1 MSKEKK
7 NDRLNYED
15 VSVFMNIRDGIDIFL
30 GGDENFPGL
39 MDRLFETY
47 KKGSKHHDGDKK
59 SETFGQLDPE
69 YEKEVKELASE
80 VIEKIDEYEKN
91 RVKDEAHPHAEAL
104 REGIADQ
111 IRIEAESVRDGL
123 HLMSDD
129 KTREK
134 AFEGIQTLRSQLGRD
149 MMKLENADKLEEA
162 LKDYPLDKFVQKGNE
177 IQRAKNELVK
187 KEDDLTPKE
196 KNDLEN
202 DLADKKQEM
211 TEIAEDLREKSVN
224 PTPETASLFKKDA
237 LAAREDSFVGK
248 KGLEGIVESYGA
260 EKTEREFSPKAD
272 IPDKEMEGLDSSLEL
287 FNKDSAGPDR
297 KESEQH
303 KGLRE
308 AAEKV
313 QENLKKLKGGMV
325 TDGTGEMRPLTPEEK
340 QNLMTDTVDDLND
353 LSQKTNAFISGSM
366 KNDNAAPDAPTND
379 QLMGARGIR
388 DQINGLQDAVMTEYQ
403 RESRL
408 QKERE
413 ARQAEAGV
421 KEAKQPEVN
430 AAEAESKAVQADAAE
445 KEAEP
450 QRRHVAP
457 KERRARAKK
466 AEEKVAESEEKTVQA
481 EEKAVQVDAAEKEA
495 EPQRKHVAPKER
507 RAKAKKS
514 EEKTVQAEEK
524 TVEKD
529 AAGKQAEPQKRHI
542 APAERRAR
550 AKTPEEKV
558 KQEVKEKEKQKDK
571 QKSRQKKAA
580 EKEAYDTKGG
590 RRRKLSKEEV
600 KEFLMG
606 DEKKPEKAKVVREPS
621 KKKQLE
627 MKKNEV
633 LDNNKAV
640 QPRKR

>member
-1 MSKEKK
+1 MSKEK
-7 NDRLNYED
+7 NEDRLNYED

-91 RVKDEAHPHAEAL
+91 RVKDEVHPHAEAL

-134 AFEGIQTLRSQLGRD
+134 AFEGTQTLRSQLGRD
-149 MMKLENADKLEEA
+149 MMKPENADKLEEA
-162 LKDYPLDKFVQKGNE
+162 LKDYPLDKFVQKGIE

-211 TEIAEDLREKSVN
+211 TEIAENLREKSVN

-248 KGLEGIVESYGA
+248 KGLEGIVESYDT

-313 QENLKKLKGGMV
+313 QENLKKLKSGVV

-421 KEAKQPEVN
+421 KEAVQPE
-430 AAEAESKAVQADAAE
+430 EKTVQADAAE
-445 KEAEP
+445 VQAEL
-450 QRRHVAP
+450 QRRHIAP
-457 KERRARAKK
+457 AERRARTKQ
-466 AEEKVAESEEKTVQA
+466 SEKTIQA
-481 EEKAVQVDAAEKEA
+481 EEKAVQADATE
-495 EPQRKHVAPKER
+495 
-507 RAKAKKS
+507 
-514 EEKTVQAEEK
+514 
-524 TVEKD
+524 
-529 AAGKQAEPQKRHI
+529 KQAEPQKRHI

-580 EKEAYDTKGG
+580 EKEVYDTKGG

-621 KKKQLE
+621 KKKRLE

>member
-7 NDRLNYED
+7 DDRLNYDD
-15 VSVFMNIRDGIDIFL
+15 VSVFMNIREGLDIFL

-47 KKGSKHHDGDKK
+47 KKGSKHHDGDRK

-80 VIEKIDEYEKN
+80 VIEKIDEYGKN
-91 RVKDEAHPHAEAL
+91 RAKDEAHPHAEAL

-134 AFEGIQTLRSQLGRD
+134 AFEGTQSLRTQLGRD
-149 MMKLENADKLEEA
+149 MMKPENADKLEEA

-177 IQRAKNELVK
+177 IQRAKNEIVK

-196 KNDLEN
+196 KADLEN
-202 DLADKKQEM
+202 DLTDKKKEM
-211 TEIAEDLREKSVN
+211 AEIAGDLREKSVN
-224 PTPETASLFKKDA
+224 PTQETASLFKKDA
-237 LAAREDSFVGK
+237 LNAREDSFAGK
-248 KGLEGIVESYGA
+248 KGLEGIVESYGT
-260 EKTEREFSPKAD
+260 EKAEREFSPKAD

-303 KGLRE
+303 KGIRE

-313 QENLKKLKGGMV
+313 QDDLKKLKSGAV
-325 TDGTGEMRPLTPEEK
+325 TDGTGETRPLTPEEK
-340 QNLMTDTVDDLND
+340 QNLMMDTVDDLND

-413 ARQAEAGV
+413 ARQAEA
-421 KEAKQPEVN
+421 Q
-430 AAEAESKAVQADAAE
+430 
-445 KEAEP
+445 AEP
-450 QRRHVAP
+450 QRRHIAP
-457 KERRARAKK
+457 AERRARTKQPEKTIQAGEK
-466 AEEKVAESEEKTVQA
+466 AAESEEKTVQA
-481 EEKAVQVDAAEKEA
+481 EEKTVQTDAAEKQA
-495 EPQRKHVAPKER
+495 EPQRRHVAPADR
-507 RAKAKKS
+507 RARTKQP
-514 EEKTVQAEEK
+514 EKTVQAEEK
-524 TVEKD
+524 TVQAEEKNVQKD
-529 AAGKQAEPQKRHI
+529 AAEKQAEPQKRHI
-542 APAERRAR
+542 APAEKRAR
-550 AKTPEEKV
+550 AKMPEEKV
-558 KQEVKEKEKQKDK
+558 KQEVKEKDK

-580 EKEAYDTKGG
+580 GKEAYDTKGG
-590 RRRKLSKEEV
+590 RRRKLSKEEI

-606 DEKKPEKAKVVREPS
+606 DEKKPEKTKVVREPV
-621 KKKQLE
+621 KRMQLE
-627 MKKNEV
+627 INKNEV

>member
-1 MSKEKK
+1 MSKEK
-7 NDRLNYED
+7 NEDRLNYED

-91 RVKDEAHPHAEAL
+91 RVKDEVHPHAEAL

-134 AFEGIQTLRSQLGRD
+134 AFEGTQTLRSQLGRD
-149 MMKLENADKLEEA
+149 MMKPENADKLEEA
-162 LKDYPLDKFVQKGNE
+162 LKDYPLDKFVQKGIE

-211 TEIAEDLREKSVN
+211 TEIAENLREKSVN

-248 KGLEGIVESYGA
+248 KGLEGIVESYDT

-313 QENLKKLKGGMV
+313 QENLKKLKSGVV

-421 KEAKQPEVN
+421 KEAVQPE
-430 AAEAESKAVQADAAE
+430 EKTVQADAAEVQAELQRRHIAPAERRARTKQSEKTIQAEEKSVQADAVE

-457 KERRARAKK
+457 ADRRARTKQP
-466 AEEKVAESEEKTVQA
+466 EKTI
-481 EEKAVQVDAAEKEA
+481 
-495 EPQRKHVAPKER
+495 
-507 RAKAKKS
+507 
-514 EEKTVQAEEK
+514 QAEEK

-580 EKEAYDTKGG
+580 EKEVYDTKGG

-621 KKKQLE
+621 KKKRLE

>member
-7 NDRLNYED
+7 DDRLNYDD
-15 VSVFMNIRDGIDIFL
+15 VSVFMNIREGLDIFL

-47 KKGSKHHDGDKK
+47 KKASKHHDGDRK

-111 IRIEAESVRDGL
+111 IRIEAESMRDGL

-134 AFEGIQTLRSQLGRD
+134 AFEGTQTLRTQLGRD
-149 MMKLENADKLEEA
+149 MMKPENADKLEEA

-177 IQRAKNELVK
+177 IQRAKNEIVK
-187 KEDDLTPKE
+187 KEDDLTPEE
-196 KNDLEN
+196 KADLEN
-202 DLADKKQEM
+202 DLLDKKKEM
-211 TEIAEDLREKSVN
+211 AEIAGALREKSVN

-237 LAAREDSFVGK
+237 LNAKEDSFAGK

-260 EKTEREFSPKAD
+260 EKAERDFSPKAD

-303 KGLRE
+303 KGIRE

-313 QENLKKLKGGMV
+313 QDDLKKLKSGAV
-325 TDGTGEMRPLTPEEK
+325 TDGTGETRPLTPEEK
-340 QNLMTDTVDDLND
+340 QNLMMDTVDDLND

-413 ARQAEAGV
+413 ARQAEA
-421 KEAKQPEVN
+421 Q
-430 AAEAESKAVQADAAE
+430 
-445 KEAEP
+445 AEP
-450 QRRHVAP
+450 QRRHIAP
-457 KERRARAKK
+457 AERRARTKQPEKTIQAGEK
-466 AEEKVAESEEKTVQA
+466 AAESEEKTVQA
-481 EEKAVQVDAAEKEA
+481 EEKTVQTDSAEKQA
-495 EPQRKHVAPKER
+495 EPQRRHVAPADR
-507 RAKAKKS
+507 RARTKQPEKTVQAEK
-514 EEKTVQAEEK
+514 KTVQAEEK
-524 TVEKD
+524 NVQKD
-529 AAGKQAEPQKRHI
+529 AAEKQAEPQKRHI
-542 APAERRAR
+542 APAEKRAR
-550 AKTPEEKV
+550 AKMPEEKV
-558 KQEVKEKEKQKDK
+558 KQEVKEKDK

-590 RRRKLSKEEV
+590 RRRKLSKEEI

-606 DEKKPEKAKVVREPS
+606 DEKKPEKTKVVREPV
-621 KKKQLE
+621 KRMQLE
-627 MKKNEV
+627 MNKNEV

>member
-7 NDRLNYED
+7 DDRLNYED

-91 RVKDEAHPHAEAL
+91 RAKDEAHPHAEAL

-134 AFEGIQTLRSQLGRD
+134 AFEGTQTLRTQLGRD
-149 MMKLENADKLEEA
+149 MMKPENADKLEEA

-177 IQRAKNELVK
+177 IQRAKNEIVK

-196 KNDLEN
+196 KADLEN
-202 DLADKKQEM
+202 DLTDKKKEM
-211 TEIAEDLREKSVN
+211 AEIAGDLRNKSVN

-237 LAAREDSFVGK
+237 LNAREDSFAGK
-248 KGLEGIVESYGA
+248 KGLEGIIESYGA
-260 EKTEREFSPKAD
+260 EKAEREFSPKAD

-287 FNKDSAGPDR
+287 FNKDSAGSDR

-303 KGLRE
+303 KGIRE

-313 QENLKKLKGGMV
+313 QDDLKKLKSGAV
-325 TDGTGEMRPLTPEEK
+325 TDGTGEARPLTPEEK
-340 QNLMTDTVDDLND
+340 QNLMMDTVDDLND
-353 LSQKTNAFISGSM
+353 LSQKTNAYISGSM
-366 KNDNAAPDAPTND
+366 KNGNTSPDAPTND
-379 QLMGARGIR
+379 QLTGARGIR

-421 KEAKQPEVN
+421 KEAVQPE
-430 AAEAESKAVQADAAE
+430 EMTVQADAVE

-450 QRRHVAP
+450 QRRHIAP
-457 KERRARAKK
+457 AERRARTKQPEKTIQAGEK
-466 AEEKVAESEEKTVQA
+466 AAESEEKTVQA
-481 EEKAVQVDAAEKEA
+481 EEKTVQTDAAEKQA
-495 EPQRKHVAPKER
+495 EPQRRHVAPADR
-507 RAKAKKS
+507 RARTKQP
-514 EEKTVQAEEK
+514 EKTVQAEEK
-524 TVEKD
+524 TVQAEEKNVQKD
-529 AAGKQAEPQKRHI
+529 AAEKQAEPQKRHI
-542 APAERRAR
+542 APAEKRAR
-550 AKTPEEKV
+550 AKMPEEKV
-558 KQEVKEKEKQKDK
+558 N
-571 QKSRQKKAA
+571 
-580 EKEAYDTKGG
+580 YDTKGG
-590 RRRKLSKEEV
+590 RRRKLSKEEI

-606 DEKKPEKAKVVREPS
+606 DEKKPEKTKVVREPI
-621 KKKQLE
+621 KRMQLE
-627 MKKNEV
+627 MNKNEV

-640 QPRKR
+640 QSRKR

>member
-1 MSKEKK
+1 MSKEK
-7 NDRLNYED
+7 NEDRLNYED

-91 RVKDEAHPHAEAL
+91 RVKDEVHPHAEAL

-134 AFEGIQTLRSQLGRD
+134 AFEGTQTLRSQLGRD
-149 MMKLENADKLEEA
+149 MMKPENADKLEEA
-162 LKDYPLDKFVQKGNE
+162 LKDYPLDKFVQKGIE

-211 TEIAEDLREKSVN
+211 TEIAENLREKSVN

-248 KGLEGIVESYGA
+248 KGLEGIVESYDT

-313 QENLKKLKGGMV
+313 QENLKKLKSGVV

-421 KEAKQPEVN
+421 KEAVQPE
-430 AAEAESKAVQADAAE
+430 EKTVQADAAEVQAELQRRHIAPAERRARTKQSEKTIQAEEKSVQADAVE

-457 KERRARAKK
+457 ADRRARTKQP
-466 AEEKVAESEEKTVQA
+466 EKTI
-481 EEKAVQVDAAEKEA
+481 
-495 EPQRKHVAPKER
+495 
-507 RAKAKKS
+507 
-514 EEKTVQAEEK
+514 QAEEK

-580 EKEAYDTKGG
+580 EKEVYDTKGG

-606 DEKKPEKAKVVREPS
+606 DEKKPEKAKVVREPG
-621 KKKQLE
+621 KKKRLE

>member
-1 MSKEKK
+1 MSKEK
-7 NDRLNYED
+7 NEDRLNYED

-91 RVKDEAHPHAEAL
+91 RVKDEVHPHAEAL

-134 AFEGIQTLRSQLGRD
+134 AFEGTQTLRSQLGRD
-149 MMKLENADKLEEA
+149 MMKPENADKLEEA
-162 LKDYPLDKFVQKGNE
+162 LKDYPLDKFVQKGIE

-211 TEIAEDLREKSVN
+211 TEIAENLREKSVN

-248 KGLEGIVESYGA
+248 KGLEGIVESYDT

-313 QENLKKLKGGMV
+313 QENLKKLKSGVV

-421 KEAKQPEVN
+421 KEAVQPE
-430 AAEAESKAVQADAAE
+430 EKTVQADAAE
-445 KEAEP
+445 VQAEL

-457 KERRARAKK
+457 ADRRARTKQP
-466 AEEKVAESEEKTVQA
+466 EKTI
-481 EEKAVQVDAAEKEA
+481 
-495 EPQRKHVAPKER
+495 
-507 RAKAKKS
+507 
-514 EEKTVQAEEK
+514 QAEEK

-580 EKEAYDTKGG
+580 EKEVYDTKGG

-621 KKKQLE
+621 KKKRLE

>member
-7 NDRLNYED
+7 DDRLNYDD
-15 VSVFMNIRDGIDIFL
+15 VSVFMNIREGLDIFL

-47 KKGSKHHDGDKK
+47 KKASKHHDGDRK

-111 IRIEAESVRDGL
+111 IRIEAESMRDGL

-134 AFEGIQTLRSQLGRD
+134 AFEGTQTLRTQLGRD
-149 MMKLENADKLEEA
+149 MMKPENADKLEEA

-177 IQRAKNELVK
+177 IQRAKNEIVK
-187 KEDDLTPKE
+187 KEDDLTPEE
-196 KNDLEN
+196 KADLEN
-202 DLADKKQEM
+202 DLLDKKKEM
-211 TEIAEDLREKSVN
+211 AEIAGALREKSVN

-237 LAAREDSFVGK
+237 LNAKEDSFAGK
-248 KGLEGIVESYGA
+248 KGLEGIIESYGA
-260 EKTEREFSPKAD
+260 EKAEREFSPKAD

-303 KGLRE
+303 KGIRE

-313 QENLKKLKGGMV
+313 QENLKKLRSGVV

-413 ARQAEAGV
+413 ARHAGAGV
-421 KEAKQPEVN
+421 KESKQPEVN
-430 AAEAESKAVQADAAE
+430 AAEVESKAVQAEAVEAQ
-445 KEAEP
+445 AEP
-450 QRRHVAP
+450 QRRHIAP
-457 KERRARAKK
+457 AERRARTKQP
-466 AEEKVAESEEKTVQA
+466 EKTI
-481 EEKAVQVDAAEKEA
+481 
-495 EPQRKHVAPKER
+495 
-507 RAKAKKS
+507 
-514 EEKTVQAEEK
+514 QAEEK
-524 TVEKD
+524 TVQSD
-529 AAGKQAEPQKRHI
+529 AVKKEAEPQKRHI

-571 QKSRQKKAA
+571 QKSRQKETA

-590 RRRKLSKEEV
+590 RRRKLSKEEI

-606 DEKKPEKAKVVREPS
+606 DEKKPEKTKVVREPV
-621 KKKQLE
+621 KRTQLE
-627 MKKNEV
+627 INKNEV

>member
-1 MSKEKK
+1 MRKEKK
-7 NDRLNYED
+7 DDRLNYED

-30 GGDENFPGL
+30 GGDENLPGL

-111 IRIEAESVRDGL
+111 IRIEAESMRDGL

-134 AFEGIQTLRSQLGRD
+134 AFEGTQTLRTQLGRD
-149 MMKLENADKLEEA
+149 MMKPENADKLEEA

-177 IQRAKNELVK
+177 IQRAKNEIVK

-196 KNDLEN
+196 KADLEN
-202 DLADKKQEM
+202 DLTDKKKEM
-211 TEIAEDLREKSVN
+211 AEIARDLREKSVN
-224 PTPETASLFKKDA
+224 PTQETASLFKKDA
-237 LAAREDSFVGK
+237 LNAREDSFAGK
-248 KGLEGIVESYGA
+248 KGLEGIIESYGA
-260 EKTEREFSPKAD
+260 EKAEREFSPKAD
-272 IPDKEMEGLDSSLEL
+272 IPDKEMEGLNSSLEL
-287 FNKDSAGPDR
+287 FNKDSAGPGR

-303 KGLRE
+303 KGIRE

-313 QENLKKLKGGMV
+313 RDDLKKLKSGAV
-325 TDGTGEMRPLTPEEK
+325 TDGTGETRPLTPEEK
-340 QNLMTDTVDDLND
+340 QNLMMDTVDDLND
-353 LSQKTNAFISGSM
+353 LSQKTNAYISGSM
-366 KNDNAAPDAPTND
+366 KNGNTSPDAPTND

-413 ARQAEAGV
+413 ARQAEA
-421 KEAKQPEVN
+421 Q
-430 AAEAESKAVQADAAE
+430 
-445 KEAEP
+445 AEP
-450 QRRHVAP
+450 QRRHIAP
-457 KERRARAKK
+457 AERRARTKQPEKTIQAGEK
-466 AEEKVAESEEKTVQA
+466 AAESEEKTVQA
-481 EEKAVQVDAAEKEA
+481 EEKTVQTDAAEKQA
-495 EPQRKHVAPKER
+495 EPQRRHVAPADR
-507 RAKAKKS
+507 RARTKQP
-514 EEKTVQAEEK
+514 EKTVQAEEK
-524 TVEKD
+524 TVQAEEKNIQKD
-529 AAGKQAEPQKRHI
+529 AAEKQAEPQKRHI

-580 EKEAYDTKGG
+580 EKEVYDTKGG

-606 DEKKPEKAKVVREPS
+606 DEKKPEKAKVVREPI
-621 KKKQLE
+621 KKKRLE

>member
-1 MSKEKK
+1 MSKEK
-7 NDRLNYED
+7 NEDRLNYED

-69 YEKEVKELASE
+69 YEKEVKELASG
-80 VIEKIDEYEKN
+80 VIEKIDEYEKK

-129 KTREK
+129 KTHEK
-134 AFEGIQTLRSQLGRD
+134 AFEGTQTLRSQLGRD
-149 MMKLENADKLEEA
+149 MMKPENADKLEEA

-196 KNDLEN
+196 KADLEN

-211 TEIAEDLREKSVN
+211 TEIAENLREKSVN
-224 PTPETASLFKKDA
+224 PTQETASLFKKDA

-248 KGLEGIVESYGA
+248 KGLEGIVESYGT

-313 QENLKKLKGGMV
+313 QENLKKLKSGVV
-325 TDGTGEMRPLTPEEK
+325 TDGTGEMRPLTLEEK

-413 ARQAEAGV
+413 ARQAEA
-421 KEAKQPEVN
+421 Q
-430 AAEAESKAVQADAAE
+430 
-445 KEAEP
+445 AEP

-495 EPQRKHVAPKER
+495 EPQRRHVAPKER
-507 RAKAKKS
+507 RARAKKS

-558 KQEVKEKEKQKDK
+558 EQEVKEKEKQKDK

-580 EKEAYDTKGG
+580 EKEVYDTKGG

-621 KKKQLE
+621 KKKRLE

>member
-7 NDRLNYED
+7 DDRLNYDD
-15 VSVFMNIRDGIDIFL
+15 VSVFMNIREGLDIFL

-47 KKGSKHHDGDKK
+47 KKASKHHDGDRK

-111 IRIEAESVRDGL
+111 IRIEAESMRDGL

-134 AFEGIQTLRSQLGRD
+134 AFEGTQTLRTQLGRD
-149 MMKLENADKLEEA
+149 MMKPENADKLEEA

-177 IQRAKNELVK
+177 IQRAKNEIVK
-187 KEDDLTPKE
+187 KEDDLTPEE
-196 KNDLEN
+196 KADLEN
-202 DLADKKQEM
+202 DLLDKKKEM
-211 TEIAEDLREKSVN
+211 AEIAGALREKSVN

-237 LAAREDSFVGK
+237 LNAKEDSFAGK
-248 KGLEGIVESYGA
+248 KGLEGIIESYGA
-260 EKTEREFSPKAD
+260 EKAEREFSPKAD

-287 FNKDSAGPDR
+287 FNKDSAGHDR

-303 KGLRE
+303 KGIRE

-313 QENLKKLKGGMV
+313 QENLKKLRSGVV

-413 ARQAEAGV
+413 ARHAGAGV
-421 KEAKQPEVN
+421 KESKQPEVN
-430 AAEAESKAVQADAAE
+430 AAEVESKAVQAEAVEAQ
-445 KEAEP
+445 AEP
-450 QRRHVAP
+450 QRRHIAP
-457 KERRARAKK
+457 AERRARTKQP
-466 AEEKVAESEEKTVQA
+466 EKTI
-481 EEKAVQVDAAEKEA
+481 
-495 EPQRKHVAPKER
+495 
-507 RAKAKKS
+507 
-514 EEKTVQAEEK
+514 QAEEK
-524 TVEKD
+524 TVQSD
-529 AAGKQAEPQKRHI
+529 AVKKEAEPQKRHI

-571 QKSRQKKAA
+571 QKSRQKETA

-590 RRRKLSKEEV
+590 RRRKLSKEEI

-606 DEKKPEKAKVVREPS
+606 DEKKPEKTKVVREPV
-621 KKKQLE
+621 KRTQLE
-627 MKKNEV
+627 INKNEV